1 MTATTLASSPFPGM
15 ASLARGVLL
24 LTTAVAWWHA
34 LSRGRGYAMAVV
46 CSAVALVGFAVIRHM
61 VRRTRERFVRHAP
74 LPVYLRRKL
83 LEAYPGLSSAQ
94 TARVEA
100 GLRQFFLAHL
110 RSRRF
115 VGMPSRVV
123 DELWHAFI
131 LDTRAYAAFCRQAFG
146 GMLHHSPAE
155 TLGRSAARNDGLRR
169 TWYWCCKEEGIDPRV
184 PATLPLL
191 FALDTELGVP
201 NGFRYVPDCR
211 SIDDAA
217 ASGTHCGTSFGGCGG
232 GAAGDADGY
241 GGEASSSSDGGS
253 GDGGDGGGGCGGGG
267 D

>member
-1 MTATTLASSPFPGM
+1 M
-15 ASLARGVLL
+15 ANLARGALL
-24 LTTAVAWWHA
+24 LAAVAAWWHA
-34 LSRGRGYAMAVV
+34 ASRGRSYVLAVV
-46 CSAVALVGFAVIRHM
+46 FSVFAAAGLVLIGRM
-61 VRRTRERFVRHAP
+61 VRGTRERFVRHAP

-83 LEAYPGLSSAQ
+83 LEAYPGLSGAQ

-110 RSRRF
+110 RARRF

-131 LDTRAYAAFCRQAFG
+131 LDTRAYAAFCQQAFG

-155 TLGRSAARNDGLRR
+155 TLGASAARNDGLRR
-169 TWYWCCKEEGIDPRV
+169 TWYWCCKEEGIDPRA

-191 FALDTELGVP
+191 FALDTELAVP

-211 SIDDAA
+211 SIDQAA
-217 ASGTHCGTSFGGCGG
+217 GSGTHCGTSFGGCGG
-232 GAAGDADGY
+232 GSSGDADGF
-241 GGEASSSSDGGS
+241 GGEAGSSS
-253 GDGGDGGGGCGGGG
+253 GDGGGDGGGCGGGG

>member
-1 MTATTLASSPFPGM
+1 M
-15 ASLARGVLL
+15 ANLARAALL
-24 LTTAVAWWHA
+24 LMAAVAWWHA
-34 LSRGRGYAMAVV
+34 ISRGRDHAAAVV
-46 CSAVALVGFAVIRHM
+46 FSIVALIGWVTVQRM
-61 VRRTRERFVRHAP
+61 VRSARERFVRHAP
-74 LPVYLRRKL
+74 LPAHLRRKL
-83 LEAYPGLSSAQ
+83 LDVYPAFTSAQ
-94 TARVEA
+94 TSRVEA

-115 VGMPSRVV
+115 VGMPSRVA
-123 DELWHAFI
+123 DDLWHAFI

-146 GMLHHSPAE
+146 TMLHHSPAE

-169 TWYWCCKEEGIDPRV
+169 TWYWCCKEEGIDPRM
-184 PATLPLL
+184 PTLLPLL

-211 SIDDAA
+211 NIDQAA
-217 ASGTHCGTSFGGCGG
+217 ASDTHCGTSFGGCGG
-232 GAAGDADGY
+232 GSPGDADGY

-253 GDGGDGGGGCGGGG
+253 GDGGGDGGGCGGGG